1 MSLYHLWQDMY
12 RRSKPR
18 IRMTTL
24 RDALCKEIESRR
36 IDDDTP
42 SMETRCRSGTSSL
55 SHYQSRHRTNTY
67 SESRGHTQLK
77 NHSSQSTR
85 GRSHSLPLELIV
97 NSRDFFDGGQSKV
110 ETKVLMTGWLHKTTR
125 LKSPKTR
132 GHRQH
137 RKFKLTAHSLEYSNL
152 LQKVQL

>member
-1 MSLYHLWQDMY
+1 
-12 RRSKPR
+12 
-18 IRMTTL
+18 MTTL
-24 RDALCKEIESRR
+24 RDALCKEIESHR

-42 SMETRCRSGTSSL
+42 SVETQCRSGTSSW
-55 SHYQSRHRTNTY
+55 SHYQSRRRNTY
-67 SESRGHTQLK
+67 SESKSIDALSVGSTIYGHTQLK

-125 LKSPKTR
+125 LKSSKIR

-152 LQKVQL
+152 LQKVAIAVAS

>member
-1 MSLYHLWQDMY
+1 ME
-12 RRSKPR
+12 
-18 IRMTTL
+18 TL
-24 RDALCKEIESRR
+24 RDELCKEIESHR

-42 SMETRCRSGTSSL
+42 SMESRCRSGTSSW
-55 SHYQSRHRTNTY
+55 SHYQSRHRNSLLNTY
-67 SESRGHTQLK
+67 SESRLSVGHTQLK
-77 NHSSQSTR
+77 NHSSKSTR

-125 LKSPKTR
+125 LKSSKTR